1 MELSVL
7 LVVLL
12 GYICND
18 TYHHELND
26 AVIGGKAV
34 EGGVS

>member
-1 MELSVL
+1 MELTVL

-12 GYICND
+12 GYICNN

-26 AVIGGKAV
+26 SMIGGRAI